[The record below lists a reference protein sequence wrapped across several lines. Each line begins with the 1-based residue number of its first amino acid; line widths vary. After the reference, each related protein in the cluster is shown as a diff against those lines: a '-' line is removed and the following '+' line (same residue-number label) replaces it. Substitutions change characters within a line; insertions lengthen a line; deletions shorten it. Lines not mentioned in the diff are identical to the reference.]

1 MTLLILSSGWV
12 AGTYLAATHDP
23 PILALLLFLSASVLL
38 VPLLSAWRLPVPVP
52 PLLPMIVILAM
63 IRVVLFGGSSGLELD
78 GYHNLGPVQV
88 DGIVVDDPE
97 SSGAMSR
104 LRLRVHRVAVDGIWA
119 DESEDILVTLTAS
132 QELAEYRDPPFF
144 RYGDS
149 LLLIGQLEPPPEVEE
164 FDYPGYLARQGVGS
178 VMSFPEV
185 TLVDYEGG
193 GSVFRR
199 WLYDSRRGLAN
210 SLKRTLPEPHA
221 AFGQTL
227 LLGLRDGL
235 DADVVDAF
243 RRTGTSHVLAI
254 SGLHIGVVLSAG
266 LSLGAWTIGR
276 RRHLYLLAPLLLI
289 WAYALLA
296 GMSPS
301 VTRAAIMGSVYL
313 FALLLGR
320 PKSALPALGLAATVM
335 VALNPSTMWMISFQ
349 LSFASVAGIALFA
362 DPIFDRVRTALER
375 HLQPDGV
382 THRIASSIAYLVAVG
397 TAATVATAPLV
408 AFYFREV
415 PLVGIPTTVLLL
427 PALPFVLV
435 SQAATA
441 LVGLVSAALAETLG
455 WLAWAST
462 GYIVGVVDLVGKLP
476 AQPVQTGPLAPVL
489 VWLYY
494 IVLCVLLVRGRVGT
508 TAPSRVRGL
517 TGMDLSVGKII
528 MEAASTQ
535 WLLIAVAA
543 FTSALLWFLALSQ
556 PDREMRVVFL
566 DVGQGDSIFIT
577 TPAGQQVLIDGGP
590 DPRHTSQLLGGMMPP
605 GDRTIELVVLTH
617 PHSDHVAGLVEVL
630 DRYRVDHV
638 LQRRVEYESAL
649 YEAWHRAV
657 EREGAMATEASTG
670 QVIHL
675 GDGAYLEVI
684 SPDDRLLLSAG
695 EDVNN
700 ASVALRLVYGRVR
713 FLLSGDI
720 SGEVEAILVGRR
732 AVVDSEVLKVA
743 HHGSSTSSRP
753 DFLDAVS
760 PAVAVISVAADNRFG
775 HPHPQTLAALRRH
788 VAPETVYTTKDRG
801 TIDFTT
807 DGSRLWVR
815 TER

>member
-1 MTLLILSSGWV
+1 MILLILSCGWV
-12 AGTYLAATHDP
+12 AGTYLAVTHDP
-23 PILALLLFLSASVLL
+23 PILPLLLFLSASVLL
-38 VPLLSAWRLPVPVP
+38 VPLLAVWRPPVPVP
-52 PLLPMIVILAM
+52 SLLPLIVMLAM
-63 IRVVLFGGSSGLELD
+63 IRVILLGGSSGLELD
-78 GYHNLGPVQV
+78 RYHNLGPVQV

-97 SSGAMSR
+97 ANGATSR
-104 LRLRVHRVAVDGIWA
+104 LRLRVHRVGVDDVWA

-132 QELAEYRDPPFF
+132 QELAQDRDPPFF
-144 RYGDS
+144 RYGDR
-149 LLLIGQLEPPPEVEE
+149 LLLIGQLEPPPEIEE
-164 FDYPGYLARQGVGS
+164 FDYPGYLVRQGVGS
-178 VMSFPEV
+178 VMSFPQVALIADE
-185 TLVDYEGG
+185 EGG
-193 GSVFRR
+193 SAFRR
-199 WLYDSRRGLAN
+199 WLYNARRGLAN
-210 SLKRTLPEPHA
+210 SLNKTLPEPHA
-221 AFGQTL
+221 AFGQAL

-254 SGLHIGVVLSAG
+254 SGLHIGIVLSAG
-266 LSLGAWTIGR
+266 LSLGAWAIGR

-289 WAYALLA
+289 WAYAFLA

-320 PKSALPALGLAATVM
+320 PKSALPALGFAATAM
-335 VALNPSTMWMISFQ
+335 VALNPSIMWMISFQ
-349 LSFASVAGIALFA
+349 LSFASVAGIALFSE
-362 DPIFDRVRTALER
+362 PIFDRVQRALDR

-441 LVGLVSAALAETLG
+441 LVGLVSATLAEILG

-462 GYIVGVVDLVGKLP
+462 GYMVGVVDLVGKLP

-489 VWLYY
+489 VWIYY
-494 IVLCVLLVRGRVGT
+494 IVLSVTLVLGREGT
-508 TAPSRVRGL
+508 TTPSRVRGPAEI
-517 TGMDLSVGKII
+517 DLSVGKVVRA
-528 MEAASTQ
+528 AASAR
-535 WLLIAVAA
+535 WLLVAVAA
-543 FTSALLWFLALSQ
+543 SVAALLWFLALSQ

-566 DVGQGDSIFIT
+566 DVGQGDSIFIS
-577 TPAGQQVLIDGGP
+577 TPEGQQVLIDGGP
-590 DPRHTSQLLGGMMPP
+590 DPRHTAQLLGGMMPP

-617 PHSDHVAGLVEVL
+617 PHSDHVAGLVEVM
-630 DRYRVDHV
+630 DRYRVDYV

-657 EREGAMATEASTG
+657 EQEEAVATEASAG
-670 QVIHL
+670 QVIPL

-684 SPDDRLLLSAG
+684 SPDERLLPSAV

-720 SGEVEAILVGRR
+720 SGEVEAILVGRGV
-732 AVVDSEVLKVA
+732 AVDSDVLKVA
-743 HHGSSTSSRP
+743 HHGSRTSSRP

-775 HPHPQTLAALRRH
+775 HPHPQTLAALQGH
-788 VAPETVYTTKDRG
+788 VAPEAVYITRDRG

-807 DGSRLWVR
+807 DGRRLWVR